1 MRGSICSFPVESQS
15 FGEFTAAAVSA
26 AAAAAAV
33 SAATVAASAAVTV
46 AYIHEIKNK
55 NWSRELQLLLYVRV
69 DVCSSIRSQ

>member
-55 NWSRELQLLLYVRV
+55 N
-69 DVCSSIRSQ
+69 